1 MRKKIILATLWLL
14 LPLIALAYH
23 YGPGQERLAL
33 EHADDLLA
41 ESQAAVAEENWGEAI
56 RLYQDAL
63 AKLPKEQTQTARKI
77 QLEIAKAKMQN
88 SQLPEA
94 REELA
99 ALAAEI
105 QSDPNASPEL
115 KQQVT
120 STLANARYYMT
131 YLMKL
136 EGKPDAEWEPEI
148 EAARQ
153 EYKLL
158 AQNSQAGS
166 KHLLDLEATI
176 RLARATPK
184 ELYGLPIPSQ

>member
-14 LPLIALAYH
+14 VPVIGLAYH
-23 YGPGQERLAL
+23 YGPGQAKLAL
-33 EHADDLLA
+33 EHTDDLLD
-41 ESQAAVAEENWGEAI
+41 ESKAAVDEENWSEAI

-63 AKLPKEQTQTARKI
+63 AKLPKDKIQISRKI
-77 QLEIAKAKMQN
+77 RLEIAKAKMQN

-99 ALAAEI
+99 ALAAET
-105 QSDPNASPEL
+105 QSDPDASPEL
-115 KQQVT
+115 KEQVT

-158 AQNSQAGS
+158 AQNSPDNS

-184 ELYGLPIPSQ
+184 ELYGLPIPTQ